1 MQLKTPKSAGHIRD
15 TLATLSLG
23 LIAANVAVGPA
34 TAQQSTDTTDATPG
48 EVTLTLPY
56 FQVDSAYLSY
66 AESGG
71 RVQATE
77 PSINLS
83 YHDSGGGVLTLGFQE
98 DSVTGATPNGATPA
112 DVAQSFV
119 TPVKVKT
126 STASSSSGTGTTTVT
141 TGFGDDTNVS
151 GYTGGEGGE
160 GGGTTSGGTTTG
172 GTTTGTTTGT
182 TGATTTVTVTTASG
196 GSTIISVPA
205 TSNGSGGGTAV
216 LGRQYTVPANMLP
229 MDRGFQD
236 QRFAGN
242 IGWSQPLGGISMV
255 GVTLSYS
262 KEHDYSS
269 ISGSASVAQDF
280 NDHNTTVSFA
290 VNYTSATS
298 TPFGGVPTPL
308 SVMNPQWKSV
318 ASRKK
323 TDVDFVLGVTEV
335 LTRRW
340 LLQANVS
347 YGSSSGYQNDPY
359 RIISEVDATTGEP
372 VNYLYENRPGSR
384 NRQSL
389 YIDNK
394 IDLDWVIPEVALRYY
409 HDGWGIS
416 SETAD
421 ISARFKLY
429 RSLYVLPNVRFYRQ
443 SAANFF
449 HYYLV
454 SGQAL
459 PAYASSDI
467 RLGKFTGLTFGAQ
480 LGFNV
485 TDNSE
490 VYVRGQYYQQTG
502 DSHPGGMIGQLQ
514 RQNMFSGIKA
524 SWMMVG
530 YTWSF
535 N

>member
-1 MQLKTPKSAGHIRD
+1 MQLKTSKPAGHIRD

-23 LIAANVAVGPA
+23 LIAANAAISPA
-34 TAQQSTDTTDATPG
+34 AAQQSTDNTDATPG

-56 FQVDSAYLSY
+56 FEVGSAYLSY

-71 RVQATE
+71 RVRATE
-77 PSINLS
+77 PSVDFS
-83 YHDSGGGVLTLGFQE
+83 YHASNGGVLTLGFQE
-98 DSVTGATPNGATPA
+98 DSVSGATPNGAAPA

-119 TPVKVKT
+119 TPVQVKT
-126 STASSSSGTGTTTVT
+126 SAATSSGGTGTTTVT

-151 GYTGGEGGE
+151 GNGGEGGE
-160 GGGTTSGGTTTG
+160 GGGGGTTTG
-172 GTTTGTTTGT
+172 GTTTGGTTTGGTT
-182 TGATTTVTVTTASG
+182 TGSTTTVTVTTASG
-196 GSTIISVPA
+196 GSTIISVP
-205 TSNGSGGGTAV
+205 SGSGTGGTTAV
-216 LGRQYTVPANMLP
+216 LGRQYTVPANTLP

-242 IGWSQPLGGISMV
+242 IGWSQPLGPLSLA

-269 ISGSASVAQDF
+269 ISGSASVAKDF
-280 NDHNTTVSFA
+280 NDHNTTLSFA
-290 VNYTSATS
+290 VNYSSATS

-308 SVMNPQWKSV
+308 TVMNPQWKTV

-323 TDVDFVLGVTEV
+323 SDMDLVLGLTEV

-340 LLQANVS
+340 ILQANLS
-347 YGSSSGYQNDPY
+347 YGHSSGYQNDPY
-359 RIISEVDATTGEP
+359 RIISQVDGVTGEP
-372 VNYLYENRPGSR
+372 VDYLYESRPGSR
-384 NRQSL
+384 TRESF

-394 IDLDWVIPEVALRYY
+394 IDFDWVIPEVALRYY
-409 HDGWGIS
+409 HDNWGIS

-429 RSLYVLPNVRFYRQ
+429 RSLYVLPNVRFYQQ

-454 SGQAL
+454 NGQSL

-467 RLGKFTGLTFGAQ
+467 RLGKFTAVTLGAQ
-480 LGFNV
+480 IGFNV

-490 VYVRGQYYQQTG
+490 IYARAQIYQQTG
-502 DSHPGGMIGQLQ
+502 DAHPAGMIGQLQ
-514 RQNMFSGIKA
+514 NQNMFSGIKA